1 MADEERFDG
10 IFMNI
15 VQQASGIDN
24 FFDSLFGFMR
34 RKTDF
39 FTNADSGKRMIS
51 KHFDSH
57 LELFTAQKEREEEVK
72 KAKAAKAEREK
83 KPEPVAMP
91 APPKPAAPKV
101 MEVTDEEAEAIQT
114 GGELPPK
121 PEESKEE
128 PKAAEPEG
136 PALVGNGGRT
146 DKYIWTQ
153 TLSDISVNIF
163 VPEGV
168 PSKQIR
174 VNCTPTHLTVIA
186 AGQEVVAGQLHK
198 RVKPDELVWKMDTV
212 EGRRCV
218 ALDVEKHDGMNW
230 WSCILEGEA
239 EIDTKKIV
247 PENSKLSD
255 LDGEMRSTVEKMM
268 VDQQRKAAGLPSTEE
283 EQKQEMLKKFMK
295 AHPEMDF
302 SKAKFS

>member
-24 FFDSLFGFMR
+24 FFDSLFGFMQ

-39 FTNADSGKRMIS
+39 YTNPDTGRLMIS

-57 LELFTAQKEREEEVK
+57 LDLFTAQKQREEETR
-72 KAKAAKAEREK
+72 KAKAAKVEREK
-83 KPEPVAMP
+83 KPEPVP
-91 APPKPAAPKV
+91 APVPVVSKPAPKV
-101 MEVTDEEAEAIQT
+101 MEVTDEEAEAIET
-114 GGELPPK
+114 GLEPAK
-121 PEESKEE
+121 AEEAKEE
-128 PKAAEPEG
+128 PKATESEG

-163 VPEGV
+163 VPDGV

-174 VNCTPTHLTVIA
+174 VNCTPTHLTVVA
-186 AGQEVVAGQLHK
+186 AGQEVLSGPLHK

-218 ALDVEKHDGMNW
+218 AMDVEKHDGMNW
-230 WSCILEGEA
+230 WSCILEGES

-283 EQKQEMLKKFMK
+283 EQKRDMLKKFMT

>member
-91 APPKPAAPKV
+91 APPKAAAPKV

-174 VNCTPTHLTVIA
+174 VNCTPTHLTVVA

-230 WSCILEGEA
+230 WSCILEGE
-239 EIDTKKIV
+239 
-247 PENSKLSD
+247 
-255 LDGEMRSTVEKMM
+255 GC
-268 VDQQRKAAGLPSTEE
+268 
-283 EQKQEMLKKFMK
+283 
-295 AHPEMDF
+295 
-302 SKAKFS
+302 